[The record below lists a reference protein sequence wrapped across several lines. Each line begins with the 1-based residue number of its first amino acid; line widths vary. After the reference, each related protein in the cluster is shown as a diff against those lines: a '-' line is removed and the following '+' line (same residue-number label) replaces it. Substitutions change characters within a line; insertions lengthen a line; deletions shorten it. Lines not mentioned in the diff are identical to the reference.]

1 MYFVVIFSN
10 YLFCPGCYHF
20 FKSLKSDAEKAKF
33 DDLEAGPSFGRA
45 GVVRFTFD
53 YTLNNAL
60 ITAVKQLIATVMR
73 LQSREGCPED
83 ALKLFQRLKH
93 KPDITPKTVT
103 LYGDLDKERLPAKK
117 H

>member
-33 DDLEAGPSFGRA
+33 DDLEAGPTFGRA
-45 GVVRFTFD
+45 GVVRLTFD
-53 YTLNNAL
+53 HSVDIIL
-60 ITAVKQLIATVMR
+60 ISSVQQLIATVMR
-73 LQSREGCPED
+73 LQSRKGCPED

-93 KPDITPKTVT
+93 KPDINPENVT
-103 LYGDLDKERLPAKK
+103 LYGDLDKDRLPVKK